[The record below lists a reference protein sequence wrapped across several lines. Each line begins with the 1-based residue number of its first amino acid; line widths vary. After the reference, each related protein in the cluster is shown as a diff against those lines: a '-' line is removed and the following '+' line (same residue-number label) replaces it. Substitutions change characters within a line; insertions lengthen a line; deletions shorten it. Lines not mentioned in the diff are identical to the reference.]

1 MSVTSH
7 DIMTH
12 DSNFIFKK
20 LFVPNPDYKCRDY
33 GMSTNFAAVVPN
45 KEALFK
51 DCKTPCDKKA
61 FLDKLVSIVNHAY
74 VIGEHS
80 MWIENVRTDCKDLE
94 QKLER
99 EVIILLVKTNDSTKQ
114 EVELGNIIIDVNSI
128 IGQILCDV
136 KFDIPNKMAE
146 FGMFA
151 IQEKYQKLGL
161 GNFLVKAAEERAKM
175 CGCKKLQCEVLSPVE
190 FEHDIKKRLS
200 QWYQKLGYKKEMER
214 DKDGNPVLLDDGTEK
229 SKDFFHTF
237 FKSTFPHLAFN
248 LSGEC
253 RLEVF
258 VKELM

>member
-1 MSVTSH
+1 
-7 DIMTH
+7 MTR

-20 LFVPNPDYKCRDY
+20 LFVPNPDNKCQDY
-33 GMSTNFAAVVPN
+33 GISTNFTAVVPN
-45 KEALFK
+45 KEALIK
-51 DCKTPCDKKA
+51 DCRTPCDKKA
-61 FLDKLVSIVNHAY
+61 FLAKLVSIVNHAY

-94 QKLER
+94 QKLGSEL
-99 EVIILLVKTNDSTKQ
+99 IILLVKTIHNTK
-114 EVELGNIIIDVNSI
+114 EKIELENIIIDEHSI
-128 IGQILCDV
+128 IGQILCDT

-161 GNFLVKAAEERAKM
+161 GNFLVIAAEERAKM
-175 CGCKKLQCEVLSPVE
+175 CGCQTLQCEVLSPVE
-190 FEHDIKKRLS
+190 FEHDVKKRLS

-214 DKDGNPVLLDDGTEK
+214 DRDGNPVLLDDGTEK

-258 VKELM
+258 VKELL

>member
-1 MSVTSH
+1 
-7 DIMTH
+7 MTR
-12 DSNFIFKK
+12 DSSYMLKK
-20 LFVPNPDYKCRDY
+20 LFVPNPDYKCSEY
-33 GMSTNFAAVVPN
+33 GTSTNFAAVVPN
-45 KEALFK
+45 KEVLFK
-51 DCKTPCDKKA
+51 DCKTLDDKMA

-94 QKLER
+94 QKLES
-99 EVIILLVKTNDSTKQ
+99 EVIILLVKTNYNSNQ
-114 EVELGNIIIDVNSI
+114 EIELGNIIVDENSI
-128 IGQILCDV
+128 IGQILCDT
-136 KFDIPNKMAE
+136 KFDIRNKMAE

-151 IQEKYQKLGL
+151 IHEKYQQLGL

-190 FEHDIKKRLS
+190 FEHDVKKRLS
-200 QWYQKLGYKKEMER
+200 QWYQKLGYKKEIER

-237 FKSTFPHLAFN
+237 FKSTFPHLAMN
-248 LSGEC
+248 LSGKC